1 MKFAIRNRW
10 SGEVQFEAEIE
21 ASDDT
26 PLSVKVGLAVK
37 WGMKSGAD
45 LSGADLSGAYLFGA
59 NLSDAHLSRANLSRA
74 NLSRANLSRA
84 NLSGANLSGANL
96 SGANLSGA
104 DLSGADLSGADLSGA
119 DLSGAYLFGADLSG
133 ADLSGA
139 NLSGAYLFG
148 ADLSGADLSGADLSG
163 ADLSGAYLSRAKW
176 RDGIIINKIPVQ
188 ISGLTYPITILDA
201 HMQIGCELHSLAE
214 WSAFDDARIAAMDGT
229 RAARFWRDHK
239 DGLLAMAR
247 GAGRSFDPMPVKSE
261 AA

>member
-10 SGEVQFEAEIE
+10 SGEVRFEAEIE

-37 WGMKSGAD
+37 WGMKSGAN
-45 LSGADLSGAYLFGA
+45 LSGAYLSG
-59 NLSDAHLSRANLSRA
+59 
-74 NLSRANLSRA
+74 A
-84 NLSGANLSGANL
+84 NLSGAYLSGADLSGANL

-104 DLSGADLSGADLSGA
+104 DLSGADLSGAYLSRA
-119 DLSGAYLFGADLSG
+119 N
-133 ADLSGA
+133 LSGA
-139 NLSGAYLFG
+139 NLSGAYLSR
-148 ADLSGADLSGADLSG
+148 ANLSGANLSGANLSRANLSG